1 MELVYE
7 GLKLTIIGMTIVY
20 VFLILLMAL
29 IMVSAKIF
37 KRRVG
42 FQKAPVQ
49 EGRRMHLPIP
59 IISAA
64 IAAYRARKK
73 Q

>member
-7 GLKLTIIGMTIVY
+7 GVKLTIIGMTIVY
-20 VFLILLMAL
+20 VFLILLMVL
-29 IMVSAKIF
+29 IMISAKIF
-37 KRRVG
+37 RQKVEL
-42 FQKAPVQ
+42 QKAPV
-49 EGRRMHLPIP
+49 EEARRMHIPIP

-64 IAAYRARKK
+64 IAAYRSRRK

>member
-20 VFLILLMAL
+20 VFLILLMVL
-29 IMVSAKIF
+29 IMISSRIF
-37 KRRVG
+37 KHRVE
-42 FQKAPVQ
+42 FQKLPVE

-64 IAAYRARKK
+64 IAAYRSRRK